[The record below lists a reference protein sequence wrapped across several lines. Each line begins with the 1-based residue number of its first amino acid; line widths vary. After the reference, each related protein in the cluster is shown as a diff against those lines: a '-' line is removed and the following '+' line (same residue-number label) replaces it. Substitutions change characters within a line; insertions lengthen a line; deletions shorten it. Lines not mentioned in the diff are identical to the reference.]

1 VSLTFASEII
11 HGKSVRIFL
20 ASTYDEYFD
29 QKTFAVGSKM
39 SEEIGLVR
47 KYPATVA
54 HYRIPIPLS
63 QSPGGATNRDTT
75 QSIRVLAVTL
85 LPIPACSGLL
95 LILISIFIKVISF
108 K

>member
-1 VSLTFASEII
+1 MSLTFASEII

-20 ASTYDEYFD
+20 ASTYDYFD

-47 KYPATVA
+47 NYPATVA